1 MTNTVLI
8 DGDLASSSK
17 SKAACAW
24 IDAGAQ
30 VLALHGING
39 DGHCTCGNKRCKSPG
54 KHPIAAEFP
63 RGQHSATRSKTKIRR
78 VLKSNPDANLGV
90 VLPDDIVVLD
100 VDGPTGKDTYERL
113 GLPKTATVQTGRGTH
128 RYFRTRKPLPEK
140 RQRLDGIDIKDS
152 RSGYIVVPPSNHHS
166 GQRYRVRSGSTAK
179 MALLPRS
186 FIDGL
191 RPKRSATVN
200 LDQSSL
206 VTKGGRNSALA
217 SYAGYFRYKGLN
229 GMGLEQVLGT
239 LNQQICSP
247 PLDESE
253 ISQIAQSIGNYKAG
267 FEDAFGSLADVEE
280 EEVQFLAFPYIV
292 KGATTVLDG
301 NMGQG
306 KSTFTAALAAAVTTG
321 KPPPFLETI
330 EQGSVLF
337 LSAEDDP
344 ARVLKPRLIEN
355 GADISKVRYQEQV
368 FSLDANGMMM
378 LRHEIEAHN
387 PALVVIDPIIAY
399 MDAAV
404 DGNKANDTMRFMV
417 ELDLIAREYDVSILI
432 VRHLRKAKADNA
444 MHQGIGSIAI
454 SARVRSGL
462 ILGIHPEDPN
472 KRAIAH
478 AKANYSE
485 KGPTIVFELES
496 GEKGRPPTVNWLG
509 VDPTISEDDILMKPT
524 GTIGRPS
531 EERDFAKDFLRE
543 MLCKGPVEKN
553 ELDRLASTRAITPET
568 MRRAADDMNII
579 KERGD
584 KGKSVW
590 SLP

>member
-152 RSGYIVVPPSNHHS
+152 RSGYIVVPPGKHHS
-166 GQRYRVRSGSTAK
+166 GKRYRVRSGSTTK

-191 RPKRSATVN
+191 RPKQSATVN
-200 LDQSSL
+200 LDRSGV
-206 VTKGGRNSALA
+206 VTKGGRNSTLA

-247 PLDESE
+247 PLDGAE
-253 ISQIAQSIGNYKAG
+253 ISRIAHSIGNYQAG
-267 FEDAFGSLADVEE
+267 FEDAFGSLVDVEE
-280 EEVQFLAFPYIV
+280 EEVQHLAYPYIV

-321 KPPPFLETI
+321 KPPPYLKSI
-330 EQGSVLF
+330 EQGDVLF

-344 ARVLKPRLIEN
+344 ARVLKPRLVEN
-355 GADISKVRYQEQV
+355 GADVSKVRYQEKA
-368 FSLDANGMMM
+368 FGLDANGMMM
-378 LRHEIEAHN
+378 LRQEIEAHR
-387 PALVVIDPIIAY
+387 PVLVVIDPIIAY
-399 MDAAV
+399 MDAGI

-417 ELDLIAREYDVSILI
+417 ELDLIAREFDVSILI
-432 VRHLRKAKADNA
+432 VRHLRKARAENA

-462 ILGIHPEDPN
+462 ILGIHPDDPS

-485 KGPTIVFELES
+485 KGPTIVFELQSEK
-496 GEKGRPPTVNWLG
+496 KGRPPVVKWHE
-509 VDPTISEDDILMKPT
+509 VDPDITEDDLLSKQP
-524 GTIGRPS
+524 GTVGRPS
-531 EERDFAKDFLRE
+531 EERDFAKEFLRE
-543 MLCKGPVEKN
+543 ALSKGAVEKRKLLQAA
-553 ELDRLASTRAITPET
+553 EARSISSET
-568 MRRAADDMNII
+568 LRRAADDMNIV

-584 KGKSVW
+584 KGVSVW